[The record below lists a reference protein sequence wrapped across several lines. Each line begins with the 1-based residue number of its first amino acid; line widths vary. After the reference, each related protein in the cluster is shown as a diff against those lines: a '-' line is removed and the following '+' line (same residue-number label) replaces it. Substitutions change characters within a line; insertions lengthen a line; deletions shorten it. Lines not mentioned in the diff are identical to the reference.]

1 MVGLVIVSHSA
12 KIAEGVREMAEE
24 ISTNGVK
31 IATAG
36 GLADGSMGTD
46 AVRIMEAVKEAD
58 SGDGVL
64 VLCDIG
70 SSIMS
75 AEMALELLNEE
86 QDGGALRSV
95 IADAPLV
102 EGAIAAA
109 AEAGGGTSLEEVK
122 AAAEETRTWP
132 KL

>member
-24 ISTNGVK
+24 ISTNGVN

-64 VLCDIG
+64 ILCDIG

-75 AEMALELLNEE
+75 AEMALELLNEG
-86 QDGGALRSV
+86 QGSGALRAV